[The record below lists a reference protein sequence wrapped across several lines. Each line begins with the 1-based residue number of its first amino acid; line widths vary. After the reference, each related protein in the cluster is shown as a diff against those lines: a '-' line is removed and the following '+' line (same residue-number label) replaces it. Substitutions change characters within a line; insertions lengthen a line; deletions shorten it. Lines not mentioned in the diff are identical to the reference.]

1 MIYDAKRYSFANS
14 NAKNEYLYIEKA
26 DKKPEDINDDPS
38 WWSKIW
44 SSISSWFSSNDD
56 AKKEDDIIKDKNVDN
71 NSGGETSWWESTW
84 SFIKNIF

>member
-26 DKKPEDINDDPS
+26 DKKPEDINDNPS

-56 AKKEDDIIKDKNVDN
+56 AKKKMISLKIKM
-71 NSGGETSWWESTW
+71 
-84 SFIKNIF
+84 